1 MYDSEMRAIS
11 KYIVRSILHTIC
23 TCIVFCV
30 FCIIMYTKYS
40 INEIQYSK
48 MDFFQGLKNI
58 YEMTE
63 GVETE
68 LRIDLEKSTGEKG
81 YGVWQSFSHS
91 EPLNYTIQIGTYSG
105 TIGNTKTQNDV

>member
-1 MYDSEMRAIS
+1 
-11 KYIVRSILHTIC
+11 
-23 TCIVFCV
+23 
-30 FCIIMYTKYS
+30 
-40 INEIQYSK
+40 

-105 TIGNTKTQNDV
+105 TIGNTKTQNDVLSWFRCNFYPSKHQTFIIKHSCACYMAIPFVYTVGIDDTTIF